1 MRQHLPLAATTV
13 QIQERIEYL
22 THIELPGPAS
32 PIVAGRWHQGFHDCP
47 LGIREIRGIC
57 LPLSVLLRH
66 PYAPLCLLRLAPPFY
81 QPFCQNQFP
90 ESLLEG
96 GGSLYTAKTALQPV
110 LDRLTAIEVELAP
123 YEQIKTD
130 LAAARA
136 RYR

>member
-22 THIELPGPAS
+22 AHIELPGPPS
-32 PIVAGRWHQGFHDCP
+32 PIVAGRWHQGLHDCP

-81 QPFCQNQFP
+81 HTFCQNQFP
-90 ESLLEG
+90 ESLLKQG
-96 GGSLYTAKTALQPV
+96 TATWG
-110 LDRLTAIEVELAP
+110 TH
-123 YEQIKTD
+123 EQ
-130 LAAARA
+130 RH
-136 RYR
+136 